1 MNADAQSTVL
11 NITINVSPLR
21 DAVFAMHFP
30 LVLWTKTQKPSTQL
44 QLMFGVNAVEVE
56 LLVMVWPQVITLA
69 MCIHAMNTLVVLRF
83 LIQRYRGV

>member
-1 MNADAQSTVL
+1 MNADAQPTML
-11 NITINVSPLR
+11 KLIINVSPSR
-21 DAVFAMHFP
+21 GAVFAMCFP
-30 LVLWTKTQKPSTQL
+30 SVLLTKTQKQSTQP
-44 QLMFGVNAVEVE
+44 QLMLGVNAVEVE